1 MPKFY
6 GVSLQFKNGVFK
18 IGYEPHSVGQP
29 IPPKIVVSKI
39 EEEKPIQPIQPSVPI
54 EPIEPI
60 QPSTPETHNYPAE
73 RNKYYTPV
81 NCDHGYSYKTE
92 QRKHLKKYRK
102 DTLNANIARLYY
114 ELKGDWPLQLELNTI
129 LAMLRYFQIDSS
141 KWLLESNIDDTR
153 KLVANYHYLGKR
165 QRQRVPKV
173 LVRNCYSKYRTIADR
188 LGVSRDN
195 WAKITRAENI
205 DPTQMPSDEVLLRH
219 RALRPYLNK
228 ITEPA

>member
-6 GVSLQFKNGVFK
+6 GLSLQFKNGVFK

-29 IPPKIVVSKI
+29 IPPKIVVSEI
-39 EEEKPIQPIQPSVPI
+39 EEEKPI
-54 EPIEPI
+54 EPIEP
-60 QPSTPETHNYPAE
+60 STPKKHNYPAE

-81 NCDHGYSYKTE
+81 NCDHGFAYKTE

-102 DTLNANIARLYY
+102 DTLNANMARLYY
-114 ELKGDWPLQLELNTI
+114 ELRGDWPLHLELNTI
-129 LAMLRYFQIDSS
+129 MAQLRYFHIDSS
-141 KWLLESNIDDTR
+141 KWLLESNIDHTR
-153 KLVANYHYLGKR
+153 KLVANYNYKGKK
-165 QRQRVPKV
+165 QRQ
-173 LVRNCYSKYRTIADR
+173 VRNCYSKYRTIADR
-188 LGVSRDN
+188 LGVSRDL